1 MDPKVSSLVR
11 HLESLISGLFSLY
24 ARAHAAHWN
33 VEGPMFVSMHA
44 FFGSLYADVHGSIDG
59 FAEAIRQHG
68 EYAPVSL
75 ADIVAFGGYPA
86 PSIDCA
92 DPKDLLADLVRM
104 NAATLDRLTD
114 VLLSAQEAG
123 DEGLANRC
131 GDRLDA
137 HQKWNWQMRAIL
149 RGM

>member
-1 MDPKVSSLVR
+1 MAPKDTTLVR
-11 HLESLISGLFSLY
+11 HLESLISGLFSFY
-24 ARAHAAHWN
+24 VRAHAAHWN
-33 VEGPMFVSMHA
+33 VEGPMFVSMHS
-44 FFGSLYADVHGSIDG
+44 FFGSLYEDVHGSIDG

-92 DPKDLLADLVRM
+92 DPKDLLTDLLRM
-104 NAATLDRLTD
+104 NAATLDRLAD
-114 VLLSAQEAG
+114 VDVAARDSDDAGLSNFAG
-123 DEGLANRC
+123 ERIG
-131 GDRLDA
+131 A
-137 HQKWNWQMRAIL
+137 HFKWGWQMRALL